1 MQVKREHGAAQEP
14 FDQAEYERLRK
25 HYFEPVVVRDEELPN
40 GVRLRKQTKPPRIQG
55 KSRGFEQL
63 RKHIKVLEKRK
74 DHREIFRLLCDLKQW
89 ETTPPSLGGKAHPAD
104 AMAGKTGGD
113 AGKDDPVVI
122 YEIDLTDDTLILD
135 VDTFICDVLL
145 MNVLSSKVK
154 IEEGQ
159 PKRIKLLQPA
169 TFVNIKQEVAPRFA
183 RNAAAIAA
191 RAGAAART
199 AAEVMAAALAIAH
212 LDMKESGITPSNAT
226 QAISQACEARRKG
239 TFFLALNLCGN
250 SLVSKEG
257 GQFLGTLLKAKN
269 LPLIVK
275 LDVSNQSRASNTH
288 RLNFAQ
294 ELSNGLKGNKALSNF
309 TFGDKQAVS
318 MTTEMTDA
326 NFSRKLKP
334 HEAQIVAAFL
344 PKCT

>member
-1 MQVKREHGAAQEP
+1 MQVKREHGAAKEP

-40 GVRLRKQTKPPRIQG
+40 GVRLRKQTKQPRIQG

-63 RKHIKVLEKRK
+63 RKRINVLEKQK
-74 DHREIFRLLCDLKQW
+74 DHREFFRLLCALKQW
-89 ETTPPSLGGKAHPAD
+89 EITPPSLGGTAHPAD
-104 AMAGKTGGD
+104 AMAGKTGED
-113 AGKDDPVVI
+113 AGKDDPVVM
-122 YEIDLTDDTLILD
+122 YEIDLTDDALVLD
-135 VDTFICDVLL
+135 VDTYICDVLL

-159 PKRIKLLQPA
+159 PKHIKLLQPA

-191 RAGAAART
+191 RAGAAALT

-226 QAISQACEARRKG
+226 QAISQAYEARRKG
-239 TFFLALNLCGN
+239 AFFLALNLCGN

-257 GQFLGTLLKAKN
+257 GQFLGTLLKAKT

-275 LDVSNQSRASNTH
+275 LDVSNQSRASKTH
-288 RLNFAQ
+288 SLNFAQ

-309 TFGDKQAVS
+309 TFGGKQAVT

-326 NFSRKLKP
+326 NFSGKLKP
-334 HEAQIVAAFL
+334 HETQIVAAFL